1 VRYTVFEQGLYRVR
15 DTPNSSE
22 PCFSRQAASTLSDLT
37 GRFGGRLSTWQGP
50 DSLRFHQYV
59 GVVRQ
64 GDLIV
69 EILPKLE
76 SLPVPAQV
84 RRVLLAM
91 LADTY
96 NLDVQSSALVDYLQ
110 SDEPFSAALARL
122 YCYRLA
128 EAVRRGLRQDY
139 QLCEEHLA
147 YIRGKVD
154 WATYTKAL
162 VSQRLEFPCAFD
174 ERSEDTTLNRV
185 LKAALLRAS
194 ALLERGHATSVMT
207 ELRHALHAVTD
218 VQPSAQTLSRI
229 TTDRMSRHLA
239 PLLSL
244 AKLILR
250 DASPDERETTR
261 AQNSTY
267 ALAWDMNVLFEE
279 YIAVATTRAIGAR
292 DCNVISQDVGKHLAT
307 MLPKGSPAFP
317 LKPDIVVR
325 YRASRAIVAD
335 TKWKQLDATSSSLGV
350 SPADIY
356 QLLAYATR
364 FQAERTYLIYPHH
377 PALGLPGLKR
387 EFEIG
392 NGVRV
397 GVATVDLSRLAEIGG
412 ALQNLFGAEAVAAAS

>member
-1 VRYTVFEQGLYRVR
+1 MRYTVFEQGTYRVR
-15 DTPNSSE
+15 DAGDVAE
-22 PCFSRQAASTLSDLT
+22 PCFSRQAASSLSNI
-37 GRFGGRLSTWQGP
+37 GERFAGRLSTWQGP
-50 DSLRFHQYV
+50 NALRFHQYV

-69 EILPKLE
+69 EMLPKLE
-76 SLPVPAQV
+76 SLPAPAQV

-96 NLDVQSSALVDYLQ
+96 HLDVQSSALVDYLQ

-122 YCYRLA
+122 YCYRLV

-139 QLCEEHLA
+139 QLREEHLA

-154 WATYTKAL
+154 WATYTKSL
-162 VSQRLEFPCAFD
+162 VSHRLEFPCAFD

-194 ALLERGHATSVMT
+194 AMLERGRATSVMT

-218 VQPSAQTLSRI
+218 VRPSAQMLSRT

-250 DASPDERETTR
+250 DAFPDERETSR
-261 AQNSTY
+261 AQNTTY

-279 YIAVATTRAIGAR
+279 YIAVATTRAIGTP
-292 DCNVISQDVGKHLAT
+292 DCNVIAQDVGRHLAT
-307 MLPKGSPAFP
+307 TLPKRRPAFP
-317 LKPDIVVR
+317 LNPDIVVR
-325 YRASRAIVAD
+325 YRGREVVVAD
-335 TKWKQLDATSSSLGV
+335 TKWKLLDATSSSLGV
-350 SPADIY
+350 SPNDVY

-364 FQAERTYLIYPHH
+364 YQAERTYLIYPHH
-377 PALGLPGLKR
+377 PALGRPGLKR
-387 EFEIG
+387 EFELA
-392 NGVRV
+392 NGVRM
-397 GVATVDLSRLAEIGG
+397 GVATVDLARLPEIAGMVR
-412 ALQNLFGAEAVAAAS
+412 NLFGAETVATA